1 MKYKL
6 VVCDMDGTLLNSNHS
21 ISDYTKKIISEIKEQ
36 DIKMII
42 ATGRPYLDAR
52 YFRDHLNLQSY
63 LITANGAR
71 AYDENDNIIVRENI
85 DSKLVDEILSFEV
98 DKDIYHRNLYVDDNW
113 YVEHRIEGLAEFHKE
128 SGYSFQIID
137 FNKFESDDNVAK
149 AFYLGEID
157 KIDILEKRLRDRF
170 KDNLTVITSS
180 PYCLEIMKKGV
191 SKGKALEKIIN
202 KLGISL
208 DEVIAFGDGRNDYE
222 MLSMVGKGFLM
233 GNATERLKEKMPNN
247 EIIDT
252 CNNDGVA
259 KKLKEIFL

>member
-1 MKYKL
+1 
-6 VVCDMDGTLLNSNHS
+6 
-21 ISDYTKKIISEIKEQ
+21 
-36 DIKMII
+36 MII
-42 ATGRPYLDAR
+42 GMLKR
-52 YFRDHLNLQSY
+52 
-63 LITANGAR
+63 
-71 AYDENDNIIVRENI
+71 
-85 DSKLVDEILSFEV
+85 K
-98 DKDIYHRNLYVDDNW
+98 
-113 YVEHRIEGLAEFHKE
+113 IEGLAEFHKE

-137 FNKFESDDNVAK
+137 FNKFKSDSNVAK

-180 PYCLEIMKKGV
+180 PHCLEIMKKGV
-191 SKGKALEKIIN
+191 SKGKALEKIVN

-208 DEVIAFGDGRNDYE
+208 DEVVAFGDGRNDYE

-259 KKLKEIFL
+259 KKLKEMFL